1 MHKLL
6 VYQAILGVFL
16 CPYSCAVREAAA
28 RAPSEK
34 SASASCCERCR
45 TRQLAKNES
54 PVRDRGPSDQDDPS
68 EDGHSC
74 LCEGV
79 VFDATTRSAADSL
92 LETSL
97 WALAIDSAEMP
108 ELTRP
113 DWLTRRTGQPPP
125 TGGGW
130 QVRIAVQSFLL

>member
-16 CPYSCAVREAAA
+16 CPYICAVREAAA
-28 RAPSEK
+28 YAPTEK
-34 SASASCCERCR
+34 SASSSCCERCR
-45 TRQLAKNES
+45 MRQAAENDPAE
-54 PVRDRGPSDQDDPS
+54 DRGPSDQDDPS
-68 EDGHSC
+68 EDGGSC
-74 LCEGV
+74 LCEGA
-79 VFDATTRSAADSL
+79 VFDAAARNPADPL

-97 WALAIDSAEMP
+97 WAPTVDSAELL

-113 DWLTRRTGQPPP
+113 DWFTRSTGQPPP

-130 QVRIAVQSFLL
+130 HVRIAIQSFLL